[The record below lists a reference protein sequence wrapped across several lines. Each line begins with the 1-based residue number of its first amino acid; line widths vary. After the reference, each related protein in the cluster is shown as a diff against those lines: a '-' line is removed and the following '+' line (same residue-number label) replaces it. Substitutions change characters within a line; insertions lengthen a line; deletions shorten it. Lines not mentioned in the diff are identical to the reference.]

1 MRSRLAIHAVLLAVT
16 GTLGT
21 GCHRSRAQTASPP
34 SGWPAEDHCGW
45 APQRTA
51 TAPDSVAVRYA
62 RAFVTL
68 GLSKAGWSHQADTAW
83 AEGGPTVLSRPAG
96 AGLYAARV
104 VAYRRGDTTLV
115 RPFVAVRPAG
125 DVNVGHL
132 SIPFCGDAM
141 RAAQAGL
148 VAPSEEER
156 DDSLPIWRRR
166 RVP

>member
-1 MRSRLAIHAVLLAVT
+1 MTPSAT
-16 GTLGT
+16 TP
-21 GCHRSRAQTASPP
+21 TA
-34 SGWPAEDHCGW
+34 WPAEDHCGW

-51 TAPDSVAVRYA
+51 TTPDSVAVRYA
-62 RAFVTL
+62 RAFATL
-68 GLSKAGWSHQADTAW
+68 GLSGAGWSRQADTAW
-83 AEGGPTVLSRPAG
+83 AEGGPTVLSRPTG

-148 VAPSEEER
+148 TATGEELR

-166 RVP
+166 RVR